1 MIFSLLNCYFLPE
14 HVNLFFIELFF
25 SNLGFED
32 ANFSRRCEGGSSPD
46 VDQSS
51 NLDDIFAASFRGK
64 KHANSKLLLCEVRNA
79 NTKFYMPL

>member
-1 MIFSLLNCYFLPE
+1 
-14 HVNLFFIELFF
+14 LFF

-64 KHANSKLLLCEVRNA
+64 KHANSKLLYFKVRKMQIYWNKLLLCEVRNA